1 MIPAK
6 RPCVFLGRIGAVG
19 ENTAIEF
26 LKRKGFQILDRNFR
40 TPYGE
45 IDIVALSPS
54 RMMTRETTQKTEITF
69 VEVKMRT
76 SSTFGTPEESMT
88 CRKISRLE
96 KAIKIYLQK
105 KYWIKN
111 WRIDFIGIT
120 LDKKGRILHIEHTID
135 IEGRM

>member
-1 MIPAK
+1 MKSAK
-6 RPCVFLGRIGAVG
+6 RPCVFLGKTGTIG
-19 ENTAIEF
+19 EDTAIEF

-45 IDIVALSPS
+45 IDIVASTLSQP
-54 RMMTRETTQKTEITF
+54 TNKILQETEIIF
-69 VEVKMRT
+69 IEVKMRT

-111 WRIDFIGIT
+111 WRMDFVGIT
-120 LDKKGRILHIEHTID
+120 LDKRGEILHIEHTVD
-135 IEGRM
+135 IEGKM

>member
-1 MIPAK
+1 MTSAK
-6 RPCVFLGRIGAVG
+6 RPCVFLGKIGTIG
-19 ENTAIEF
+19 ENAAIEF
-26 LKRKGFQILDRNFR
+26 LKRKGFKILDRNFR

-45 IDIVALSPS
+45 IDIVASTLSQP
-54 RMMTRETTQKTEITF
+54 TNKTLQKTEIIF

-76 SSTFGTPEESMT
+76 SVTFGTPEESMT

-111 WRIDFIGIT
+111 WRMDFIGIM

-135 IEGRM
+135 VEGRM